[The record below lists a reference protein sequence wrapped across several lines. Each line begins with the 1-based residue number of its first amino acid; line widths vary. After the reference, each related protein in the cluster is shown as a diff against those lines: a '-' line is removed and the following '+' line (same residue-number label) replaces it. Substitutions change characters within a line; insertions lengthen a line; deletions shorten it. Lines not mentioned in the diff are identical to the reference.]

1 VLGKFV
7 RHANSGKM
15 PKRCVVAGCSNI
27 GDKEK
32 EISLHAIPYS
42 GDEGPEAKKRR
53 KKWTDFVSLKRAKW
67 TPTSYS
73 VICSE
78 HFKPEDFLR
87 RFSHV
92 EGESSV
98 CNRWLKRDDIGICV
112 FPTIMPSADAQKVSD
127 RDKRMVC

>member
-1 VLGKFV
+1 MLGMFV
-7 RHANSGKM
+7 RHVNSEKM

-42 GDEGPEAKKRR
+42 GDERPEAKKRR
-53 KKWTDFVSLKRAKW
+53 KKWTDFVSLKQAKW

-73 VICSE
+73 VICYE

-87 RFSHV
+87 RFSYV

-98 CNRWLKRDDIGICV
+98 GNRWLKRDEIGICV
-112 FPTIMPSADAQKVSD
+112 FPTNHAI
-127 RDKRMVC
+127 